1 MLILGFIS
9 LAIALGLLVVSGIAT
24 SRQIKAAGGDPSQG
38 EFVYSWEGGV
48 SLRTSRFMMLGWVL
62 LVVGVALIVIAL
74 L

>member
-9 LAIALGLLVVSGIAT
+9 LAVALACSWCREST

-62 LVVGVALIVIAL
+62 LVVGVALIVVAL